1 MRLVGIEPACKS
13 RFLGAQDRTED
24 RTFPSRTGAFER
36 LTMLCQHLVDAPSGS
51 GDSGSPVFELLQ
63 NRRIVLAGILW
74 GGAEDGTDFVFSDL
88 TAVEAELG
96 AFDFFE

>member
-1 MRLVGIEPACKS
+1 
-13 RFLGAQDRTED
+13 
-24 RTFPSRTGAFER
+24 
-36 LTMLCQHLVDAPSGS
+36 MLCQHLVDAPSGS